1 MRGPIWHGL
10 FRIILKDSPDKA
22 VLYFSLIVLNE
33 QRAIVNGCQE
43 KKKVLNLMFMIR
55 KLDFVTYFSTFVHM
69 ATCLRASV

>member
-43 KKKVLNLMFMIR
+43 KKKSFEFN
-55 KLDFVTYFSTFVHM
+55 VHD
-69 ATCLRASV
+69 